1 LQALRHPTGAGRTPY
16 NQENHVNKFTKTSRP
31 LAWSMALLLAAI
43 VAGCGGGSG
52 GGSAGSSPVLP
63 GAVGQTDPTVSSASP
78 SNLSTNVPT
87 TSNGPGNVVTG
98 KTVTATFTQAMDPLT
113 LASAIPGAMLTFTLK
128 QTTTGANESGTV
140 AMNAGNTVATFTPT
154 AGNLALNTQYTATIT
169 VAAKN
174 SLGTAMPNPVEW
186 SFTTAALALPAGQAQ
201 VDLGRAAAFA
211 LFAGGASAVDL
222 AIPGPGVVG
231 SMVNGNVGLNPFGA
245 CNNCNVSPVVPV
257 TIAGEVHNGDQTA
270 IDAQSDFFAAFVD
283 ASTRAT
289 NACTLADPTNLTAP
303 QGACVG
309 YVVAPGSG
317 GVYLPGL
324 YRSAV
329 SIGLGVSGTITL
341 DAGGDA
347 DAVFIF
353 QTDDAITTGVNS
365 TIILQG
371 QAQAKN
377 IWWMA
382 GSAVTI
388 SLNSTFRGTAV
399 GDAGASVGIGST
411 AVRPTIVEGRVF
423 SRTAA
428 ATVGEFTTITLPQ

>member
-1 LQALRHPTGAGRTPY
+1 MKNFVKNSSAPMWFLALILAG
-16 NQENHVNKFTKTSRP
+16 V
-31 LAWSMALLLAAI
+31 

-128 QTTTGANESGTV
+128 QTATSANEAGTV

-174 SLGTAMPNPVEW
+174 SLGTPMPNPVEW
-186 SFTTAALALPAGQAQ
+186 SFTTAALVLPAGQAQ
-201 VDLGRAAAFA
+201 VDLGRAAPFA
-211 LFAGGASAVDL
+211 LFAGSASAVNL
-222 AIPGPGVVG
+222 AIPGPGVLG

-245 CNNCNVSPVVPV
+245 CNNCNVAPVVPV
-257 TIAGEVHNGDQTA
+257 TIAGEVHNGDQAA
-270 IDAQSDFFAAFVD
+270 IDAQSDFFVAFVD
-283 ASTRAT
+283 ATTRAT
-289 NACTLADPTNLTAP
+289 NSCTLADPTNLTAP

-309 YVVAPGSG
+309 YTVAPGQG

-329 SIGLGVSGTITL
+329 SIGIGVDGTITL
-341 DAGGDA
+341 DAGGNA

-353 QTDDAITTGVNS
+353 QTDDAITTGVRS
-365 TIILQG
+365 TMILQG
-371 QAQAKN
+371 QAQSKN

-388 SLNSTFRGTAV
+388 SLNSTFRGTAIA
-399 GDAGASVGIGST
+399 DAGASVGVGSD
-411 AVRPTIVEGRVF
+411 VLRPTIVDGRVF